1 MHLHWL
7 MNKEEEEEETII
19 PSEYQ
24 DLIRDRVID
33 GLMKLQQPAQD
44 ILM

>member
-7 MNKEEEEEETII
+7 MNEEEEEEEII

-24 DLIRDRVID
+24 NLIRDREID

>member
-1 MHLHWL
+1 MNLHRL
-7 MNKEEEEEETII
+7 MNEEEEEEITI

-24 DLIRDRVID
+24 NLIRDREIN